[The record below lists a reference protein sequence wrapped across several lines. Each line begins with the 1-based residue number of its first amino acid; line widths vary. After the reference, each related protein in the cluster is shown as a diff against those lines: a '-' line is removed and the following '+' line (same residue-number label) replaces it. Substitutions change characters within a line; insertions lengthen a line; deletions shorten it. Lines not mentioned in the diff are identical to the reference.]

1 MYFNFLLLFVRVT
14 GEVSNTLVEKVML
27 AQIFIR
33 ITAPVCPMCGCACD
47 EFCLNSLLGLPSLSE
62 YLENVVFF
70 LWLFILPRKAFQ
82 TIPGIVVPS
91 IKLPSI

>member
-62 YLENVVFF
+62 YLENGFF
-70 LWLFILPRKAFQ
+70 FFMAFYS
-82 TIPGIVVPS
+82 TTESFPNHSWNCCPID
-91 IKLPSI
+91 

>member
-27 AQIFIR
+27 AQIFVR

-62 YLENVVFF
+62 YLENVFF
-70 LWLFILPRKAFQ
+70 FMAFYS
-82 TIPGIVVPS
+82 TTESFPNHSWNCCPID
-91 IKLPSI
+91 